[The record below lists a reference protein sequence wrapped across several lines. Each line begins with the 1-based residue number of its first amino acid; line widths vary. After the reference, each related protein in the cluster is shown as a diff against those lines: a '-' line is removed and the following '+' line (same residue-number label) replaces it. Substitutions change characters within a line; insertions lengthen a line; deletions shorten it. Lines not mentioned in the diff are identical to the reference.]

1 VDRVTRLEPRL
12 AAELC
17 AISQILSNADLEY
30 AVIGAN
36 GLVLLG
42 IELLRTTRDLDLT
55 VVVTEG
61 LPQIREVFA
70 DAGLR
75 STRIGHRFVAAG
87 GMEVDVLPLQP
98 GQRPDKD
105 IRFPDGERI
114 SAVGLSDA
122 VEHAKGVELGDCA
135 IHVAPLPIL
144 TAIKLHTAIMR
155 WGDRDLDDALS
166 AMEQFEARGRRR
178 FEVDYESAPGLLWE
192 TAGAFLLGR
201 DATSMTGIATRT
213 AAEKAVRT
221 LLEDPRTTD
230 RFTRGE
236 ERGALL
242 RAFLAGMTGGS
253 PTEGT

>member
-1 VDRVTRLEPRL
+1 VDRVARLEPRL

-17 AISQILSNADLEY
+17 AISQALSSAALDY

-42 IELLRTTRDLDLT
+42 VELPRTTRDLDLT

-61 LPQIREVFA
+61 LPQIREVLA

-75 STRIGHRFVAAG
+75 STRIGHRFVTAG
-87 GMEVDVLPLQP
+87 GTEVDILPLQP
-98 GQRPDKD
+98 GQRPDRD
-105 IRFPDGERI
+105 IRFPDGDRI

-144 TAIKLHTAIMR
+144 TAIKLHTAIVR
-155 WGDRDLDDALS
+155 SGDRDLDDALS

-178 FEVDYESAPGLLWE
+178 FEVNYESTPGLLWE
-192 TAGAFLLGR
+192 TAGAFLLGC
-201 DATSMTGIATRT
+201 DAISMTGTPTRSAVEET
-213 AAEKAVRT
+213 VRT

-230 RFTRGE
+230 RFARGE

-242 RAFLAGMTGGS
+242 RAFLAGMTSRS
-253 PTEGT
+253 PTEDT